1 MELLRMLIQIFLNNL
16 HTIGILAMMTLG
28 LTLTV
33 KTANVTN
40 FSQSI
45 VSTFGAYGAAWLVMN
60 VVRNAWLATL
70 VGVLACFLVGLI
82 LDAVVIRH
90 CSPNGSGR
98 VMITLGLIV
107 LFNAFLP
114 LIFGMT
120 PYEFTRYFQGNIDFT
135 LFGNTF
141 SVTKNGLFIFV
152 FSLVMVTIIFLA
164 LNMTKWGLGVR
175 ATASNKSV
183 AAIMG
188 INTNRMTAMSWAI
201 SSACGALAAIFH
213 ASQTTNVSV
222 AMLGTVQ
229 ANSLLALVL
238 GGLVTF
244 YGPVL
249 GAVIIPIIVVLC
261 SMVSNLWAQP
271 LMYIVALVIVLIRPN
286 GLFGKQTAK
295 KV

>member
-1 MELLRMLIQIFLNNL
+1 MDGVRMFIQVLLNNL
-16 HTIGILAMMTLG
+16 HTIGILSLTTLG

-45 VSTFGAYGAAWLVMN
+45 VSTFGAFGAAWVLMHYMRN
-60 VVRNAWLATL
+60 VWLATL
-70 VGVLACFLVGLI
+70 LGVIACFIVGLI
-82 LDAVVIRH
+82 LDAVIIRK
-90 CSPNGSGR
+90 CSPSGSGR

-107 LFNAFLP
+107 LFYAFLP
-114 LIFGMT
+114 LIFGMV
-120 PYEFTRYFQGNIDFT
+120 PYEFVRYFQGNIDFT
-135 LFGNTF
+135 MFGQSF
-141 SVTKNGLFIFV
+141 SVTKNGLFIFCASGV
-152 FSLVMVTIIFLA
+152 VVGIIFLA
-164 LNMTKWGLGVR
+164 LYLTKWGLGVR
-175 ATASNKSV
+175 ATASNKMV

-188 INTNRMTAMSWAI
+188 INTNRMTAISWAV
-201 SSACGALAAIFH
+201 SSACGGLAAIFF

-222 AMLGTVQ
+222 SMLGTVQ

-249 GAVIIPIIVVLC
+249 GAVLIPIIVVFV
-261 SMVSNLWAQP
+261 SMISSLWATP
-271 LMYIVALVIVLIRPN
+271 LMYIASLIIVLLVPN
-286 GLFGKQTAK
+286 GLFGKQVAK

>member
-1 MELLRMLIQIFLNNL
+1 MDLLRMFVQIFLNNL
-16 HTIGILAMMTLG
+16 HTIGILALMTLG

-45 VSTFGAYGAAWLVMN
+45 VSTFGAYGAAWIIMN
-60 VVRNAWLATL
+60 VIANPWLAALAGVTL
-70 VGVLACFLVGLI
+70 CFLTGLI
-82 LDAVVIRH
+82 LDAVIIRR

-114 LIFGMT
+114 LIFGMV
-120 PYEFTRYFQGNIDFT
+120 PYKFTRFFQGTFDFT
-135 LFGNTF
+135 FMGASF
-141 SVTKNGLFIFV
+141 SVTKNGLFV
-152 FSLVMVTIIFLA
+152 FFASAVLVSIVFAA
-164 LNMTKWGLGVR
+164 LNLTKWGLGVR
-175 ATASNKSV
+175 ATASNKNV
-183 AAIMG
+183 AAMMG
-188 INTNRMTAMSWAI
+188 INTNRMTAISWAL
-201 SSACGALAAIFH
+201 SSACGGLAAIFH
-213 ASQTTNVSV
+213 SSQTTNVSV

-249 GAVIIPIIVVLC
+249 GAVLIPIILVIV
-261 SMVSNLWAQP
+261 SMLSNLWAQP
-271 LMYIVALVIVLIRPN
+271 LMYIVALIIVLILPN

>member
-1 MELLRMLIQIFLNNL
+1 MELLQMFFQVFLNNL
-16 HTIGILAMMTLG
+16 HTIGILALMTLG

-45 VSTFGAYGAAWLVMN
+45 VSTFGAFGAAWMLMN
-60 VVRNAWLATL
+60 VIPNPWIATV
-70 VGVLACFLVGLI
+70 VGVVLCFLTGLI
-82 LDAVVIRH
+82 LDAVIIRR
-90 CSPNGSGR
+90 CSPSGSGR

-114 LIFGMT
+114 LIFGMV
-120 PYEFTRYFQGNIDFT
+120 PYEFARYFQGNID
-135 LFGNTF
+135 LNIFGASF
-141 SVTKNGLFIFV
+141 SVTKNGLFIFCASMV
-152 FSLVMVTIIFLA
+152 LVCIIFAA
-164 LNMTKWGLGVR
+164 LNLTKWGLGVR
-175 ATASNKSV
+175 ATASNKNV
-183 AAIMG
+183 AALLG
-188 INTNRMTAMSWAI
+188 INTNRMTAISWAI
-201 SSACGALAAIFH
+201 SSSCGALAAIFH

-238 GGLVTF
+238 GGLATF

-249 GAVIIPIIVVLC
+249 GSVLIPIIVVLV

-271 LMYIVALVIVLIRPN
+271 LMYIVVLVIVLVRPT
-286 GLFGKQTAK
+286 GLFGKQAAK